1 VQRRRQPQGKQDKSD
16 DTLQT
21 LHEKRRSVR
30 AR

>member
-16 DTLQT
+16 ET